1 MKIFDCITFFRE
13 NFITNIRFEILKNC
27 VDYFIICES
36 IYDHRGKKKKLNFK
50 LLNKNLKNK
59 VIYTVKK
66 DKFLESNTLW
76 QNQAAQREYLK
87 RFVFNY
93 SDNDDLIMF
102 SDPDEIPNPNV
113 LKNFKLNKKYGIFMQ
128 KSFCYKFNLFNSH
141 ESPWEGTRVCLKKN
155 LKSIDFMRQKV
166 LKKNLKYSFFR
177 LDKERS
183 IQIIDNGGWHF
194 NNLMPAAEI
203 AKKLKTFAHS
213 EFRDK
218 KFSSIKVIKKKI
230 ENKED
235 LFERD
240 HFYAKIKIDKTF
252 PEYIF
257 KNKSNLKKFILK

>member
-66 DKFLESNTLW
+66 DKFSESNTLW
-76 QNQAAQREYLK
+76 QNQAAQREHLK

-93 SDNDDLIMF
+93 SDNDDFIMF

-113 LKNFKLNKKYGIFMQ
+113 FKNFKLNKKYGIFMQ

-141 ESPWEGTRVCLKKN
+141 ESPWEGTRVCLKK
-155 LKSIDFMRQKV
+155 I
-166 LKKNLKYSFFR
+166 
-177 LDKERS
+177 
-183 IQIIDNGGWHF
+183 
-194 NNLMPAAEI
+194 
-203 AKKLKTFAHS
+203 
-213 EFRDK
+213 
-218 KFSSIKVIKKKI
+218 
-230 ENKED
+230 
-235 LFERD
+235 
-240 HFYAKIKIDKTF
+240 
-252 PEYIF
+252 
-257 KNKSNLKKFILK
+257 

>member
-1 MKIFDCITFFRE
+1 M
-13 NFITNIRFEILKNC
+13 
-27 VDYFIICES
+27 IIEE
-36 IYDHRGKKKKLNFK
+36 KKKKLNFK

-66 DKFLESNTLW
+66 DKFSESNTLW
-76 QNQAAQREYLK
+76 QNQAAQREHLK

-93 SDNDDLIMF
+93 SDNDDFIMF

-113 LKNFKLNKKYGIFMQ
+113 FKNFKLNKKYGIFMQ

-177 LDKERS
+177 VDKERS

-213 EFRDK
+213 EFSKK

-235 LFERD
+235 LFERG
-240 HFYAKIKIDKTF
+240 HIYTKIKIDKTF